1 MSETKPIP
9 TMLRPR
15 ASNVIP
21 LPVREKP
28 LAVLREAIADIP
40 ASELPTVAANLADLA
55 RVAHAAGE
63 TADFYDRTKAA
74 YAALERVLR
83 DGGRI

>member
-1 MSETKPIP
+1 MREAVLIP

-15 ASNVIP
+15 ASNIIP
-21 LPVREKP
+21 LPVREKT
-28 LAVLREAIADIP
+28 LAVLREAVADLP
-40 ASELPTVAANLADLA
+40 AHELPAVAASLASLA
-55 RVAHAAGE
+55 RTAHAAGE

-83 DGGRI
+83 EGGRI

>member
-1 MSETKPIP
+1 MQEATSIP
-9 TMLRPR
+9 TMLRSR
-15 ASNVIP
+15 ANYVVP

-28 LAVLREAIADIP
+28 LALLREAIVELR
-40 ASELPTVAANLADLA
+40 SHELPAAAASLADLA
-55 RVAHAAGE
+55 RVAHTAGE

>member
-1 MSETKPIP
+1 MFEATSIP

-15 ASNVIP
+15 GSNVIP

-28 LAVLREAIADIP
+28 LAVLREAIADLP
-40 ASELPTVAANLADLA
+40 AHELPAVAANLADLA
-55 RVAHAAGE
+55 RAAHVVGE
-63 TADFYDRTKAA
+63 TADFFDRTKGA

>member
-1 MSETKPIP
+1 MSEAVSIP
-9 TMLRPR
+9 TMLRQR

-28 LAVLREAIADIP
+28 LAVLREAVADLP
-40 ASELPTVAANLADLA
+40 ASELPTVAASLAELA
-55 RVAHAAGE
+55 RAAHVAGE
-63 TADFYDRTKAA
+63 TADFYDRAKAA

-83 DGGRI
+83 EGGRI

>member
-1 MSETKPIP
+1 MQETTSIP
-9 TMLRPR
+9 TMLRSR
-15 ASNVIP
+15 ANYVVP

-28 LAVLREAIADIP
+28 LALLREAVADLS
-40 ASELPTVAANLADLA
+40 ANELPAVAADLA
-55 RVAHAAGE
+55 ERARIAHTAGE